1 MVGLGKELRNL
12 RGVCYDHLRRAND
25 IYRSQAPDKD
35 KQASWNALIAEME
48 SCRRCQRLRSGKTTL
63 AIMNPHSTPSWQ
75 GAKLVESWPYDS
87 VEFRSLPDA
96 RRRAFEEKG
105 LFPSSVLE
113 SRLKDNLHQIEPA
126 ERNARPAMAT
136 LADGFVLP
144 RVIFADE
151 DYVFR
156 WHTPFWRN
164 FVRADKVV
172 DIGESPFKMSLPVLT
187 KLMSVGETSM
197 STLEFR
203 VLLRNGERVPCCYSG
218 YNPFIELP
226 APHRPIDI
234 VDVEIGRGLVTGE
247 EAVLDEPDFVWC
259 VYR

>member
-1 MVGLGKELRNL
+1 P
-12 RGVCYDHLRRAND
+12 C
-25 IYRSQAPDKD
+25 
-35 KQASWNALIAEME
+35 
-48 SCRRCQRLRSGKTTL
+48 
-63 AIMNPHSTPSWQ
+63 PH
-75 GAKLVESWPYDS
+75 
-87 VEFRSLPDA
+87 A
-96 RRRAFEEKG
+96 RRRPFERKDP
-105 LFPSSVLE
+105 LPSTVLE
-113 SRLKDNLHQIEPA
+113 SRQKATLHQIEPA

-197 STLEFR
+197 STLEVRF
-203 VLLRNGERVPCCYSG
+203 LLRNGKRSPWCSSL
-218 YNPFIELP
+218 YNQ
-226 APHRPIDI
+226 
-234 VDVEIGRGLVTGE
+234 
-247 EAVLDEPDFVWC
+247 
-259 VYR
+259 